1 MEQERNGE
9 AQKIFEVT
17 VVEYF
22 QKLVM
27 NTKIPQI
34 QEAQR
39 WKDQYKQNGWKPYVC
54 HIQTAEKDKEILEE
68 ARGGKH
74 LT

>member
-1 MEQERNGE
+1 LTEERISELEDRTFPKKNIQKLKGNFEKSNRQIIKITEQERNGE

-39 WKDQYKQNGWKPYVC
+39 
-54 HIQTAEKDKEILEE
+54 
-68 ARGGKH
+68 
-74 LT
+74 

>member
-1 MEQERNGE
+1 MTEERISELEDRTFPKKNIQKLKGNFEKSNRQIIKITEQERNGE

-39 WKDQYKQNGWKPYVC
+39 
-54 HIQTAEKDKEILEE
+54 
-68 ARGGKH
+68 
-74 LT
+74 